1 MYDYFLNNALERKY
15 DTHPSFKERMKD
27 LGVDHFDINFENN
40 QSEEL
45 KKEVEEI
52 KKQINQNENLSYTT
66 VWTDEHN
73 YYLLRETTEAAM
85 KDAVDT
91 TDYRINNVISINR
104 EKFIESF
111 IRRFAENADLSN
123 NYTVEIYDV
132 NEQPPKVSLRVKTTK
147 EGVVANETVTIGLN
161 NQLSA
166 VIEEISTE
174 K

>member
-1 MYDYFLNNALERKY
+1 MRESMWGIFVVGVGVGLILLIYF
-15 DTHPSFKERMKD
+15 FQ
-27 LGVDHFDINFENN
+27 GVTN
-40 QSEEL
+40 
-45 KKEVEEI
+45 
-52 KKQINQNENLSYTT
+52 
-66 VWTDEHN
+66 TDEHN

-85 KDAVDT
+85 QDSVDT

-132 NEQPPKVSLRVKTTK
+132 NEQPPKVSLKVKTTK

-166 VIEEISTE
+166 IIEEISTE

>member
-1 MYDYFLNNALERKY
+1 MRESMWGIFVVGVGVGLILLIYF
-15 DTHPSFKERMKD
+15 FQ
-27 LGVDHFDINFENN
+27 GVTN
-40 QSEEL
+40 
-45 KKEVEEI
+45 
-52 KKQINQNENLSYTT
+52 
-66 VWTDEHN
+66 TDEHN

-85 KDAVDT
+85 QDAVDT

-111 IRRFAENADLSN
+111 IRRFAENADLSH